1 MDGFLI
7 TNKPP
12 DWTSHDVV
20 AKLRGLLRETRVGHT
35 GTLDPMATGVLP
47 ICIGRATKVA
57 HYVLETDKDYRVV
70 MRLGATTDTQDG
82 TGRVL
87 TSTDLRPSSEEI
99 LRVLNGMVGTQTQIP
114 PMYSAIKVDGEPLY
128 KAAREGRVV
137 ERQPRTVTIAR
148 LEVLGLAE
156 DEVTFDVTCSKGT
169 YIRTLCADA
178 GERLGVGAYMQALER
193 RRVGAFGID
202 RALTMTEVEAA
213 VRAGTIGDRVRS
225 IDEALADVPAADVD
239 AATAERVCHGVPL
252 PVSRVSRWTGACRAG
267 GLVRIRTN
275 GATVALGTA
284 PVDHAHLTAR
294 GATAVIA
301 VDRVLR
307 EGASKVAGGRDRS
320 R

>member
-7 TNKPP
+7 INKPP

-57 HYVLETDKDYRVV
+57 NYLLETDKDYRVI

-82 TGRVL
+82 TGQVL
-87 TSTDLRPSSEEI
+87 TRSDARPSPDDI
-99 LRVLNGMVGTQTQIP
+99 LRVVNGMVGTQTQIP
-114 PMYSAIKVDGEPLY
+114 PMYSAVKVDGEPLY

-137 ERQPRTVTIAR
+137 ERKPRTVTIAR
-148 LEVLGLAE
+148 LEVLGIAE
-156 DEVTFDVTCSKGT
+156 NDVTFDVTCSKGT

-178 GERLGVGAYMQALER
+178 GERLGVGGYMQALER

-202 RALTMTEVEAA
+202 RALTLTEVEAA
-213 VRAGTIGDRVRS
+213 VHGGTIGERVLS
-225 IDEALADVPAADVD
+225 IDDALADVPAADVD
-239 AATAERVCHGVPL
+239 TATADRVCHGVPL
-252 PVSRVSRWTGACRAG
+252 PASRVARWTGACRAG
-267 GLVRIRTN
+267 GLVRIRAGGT
-275 GATVALGTA
+275 TVALGTA
-284 PVDHAHLTAR
+284 PVDHAQLTSR
-294 GATAVIA
+294 GTTAVIK